1 MNKHNNRI
9 DETGNKH
16 GILTVIG
23 IVNNEKIGTYWSCK
37 CDCGNEIV
45 VRASHLRS
53 GHTRSCGCLQRIAA
67 SANGLIDEV
76 GNRYGK
82 LVVVRQVKDE
92 RRGAYWLC
100 KCDCGN
106 EKIAS
111 GSHLRKGYTN
121 SCGCFLKS
129 LPVGGAAFNAV
140 YENIKRGA
148 IRRGLVLDL
157 TKEQVRILAKKPCY
171 YCGCSPK
178 QVSKSYGRG
187 DFIYNGLDRIDN
199 TIGYLLG
206 NVVPCCKKCNFAK
219 NTMPINVFREW
230 IVSAYKH
237 FGSKLYARPIHSFV
251 EAGDGV
257 VEQKEQGVAFIET
270 TGFNRLY
277 SRIKRDA
284 KRRDNE
290 FDLSKDDVEKLVQRP
305 CYYCGVQPKQICGK
319 GKGSIL
325 YNGID
330 RVDNDKGYLKD
341 NVVTC
346 CKHCNYAKRTMSP
359 ERFYELVRKVYKHFV
374 AKPLQEVVENA

>member
-9 DETGNKH
+9 DETGNKY
-16 GILTVIG
+16 GRLTVIG
-23 IVNNEKIGTYWSCK
+23 IVNNEKTGTYWSCK
-37 CDCGNEIV
+37 CDCGNHKV
-45 VRASHLRS
+45 VLGSSLRS
-53 GHTRSCGCLQRIAA
+53 GNTKSCGCLQ
-67 SANGLIDEV
+67 SEMVSSKLLIDET

-82 LVVVRQVKDE
+82 LVVVHQVSDE

-106 EKIAS
+106 EKIVS
-111 GSHLRKGYTN
+111 GTNLRGGYTS

-148 IRRGLVLDL
+148 IRRGLALDL
-157 TKEQVRILAKKPCY
+157 TKEQVRILSKKQCH
-171 YCGCSPK
+171 YCGCPPK

-199 TIGYLLG
+199 AKGYSLE

-219 NTMPINVFREW
+219 NTMSINVFREW
-230 IVSAYKH
+230 IVSTYKH
-237 FGSKLYARPIHSFV
+237 FGSKLYVRPTYSFMVVGDDIV
-251 EAGDGV
+251 EK
-257 VEQKEQGVAFIET
+257 KEQGVAFIET

-284 KRRDNE
+284 KRRNNE
-290 FDLSKDDVEKLVQRP
+290 FDLSKEDVEKLVQRP
-305 CYYCGVQPKQICGK
+305 CYYCGIQPKQICGK
-319 GKGSIL
+319 GKGSII

-346 CKHCNYAKRTMSP
+346 CKHCNYAKQTMPP
-359 ERFYELVRKVYKHFV
+359 ERFYGFVRKVYKHFV
-374 AKPLQEVVENA
+374 VESLREVIENA